1 MQVQLFPQ
9 ELILEHRSSILRAVP
24 KVEAPADPVEA
35 WRALNAAHASVHSA
49 LECELKRDHDLS
61 SVEFDVLDRLS
72 SCEKGKVRM
81 QELAEAVHLTQSTC
95 SRVVARLEDEG
106 LATRAMC
113 TNDRRG
119 IFASVTDAGRERVAA
134 AAPTYR
140 RVIAET
146 LPGA

>member
-1 MQVQLFPQ
+1 MM
-9 ELILEHRSSILRAVP
+9 RAVP

-72 SCEKGKVRM
+72 SCQEGKVRM
-81 QELAEAVHLTQSTC
+81 QELADAVHLTQSTC

-113 TNDRRG
+113 ANDRRG
-119 IFASVTDAGRERVAA
+119 IFASVTDAGRERVAQ